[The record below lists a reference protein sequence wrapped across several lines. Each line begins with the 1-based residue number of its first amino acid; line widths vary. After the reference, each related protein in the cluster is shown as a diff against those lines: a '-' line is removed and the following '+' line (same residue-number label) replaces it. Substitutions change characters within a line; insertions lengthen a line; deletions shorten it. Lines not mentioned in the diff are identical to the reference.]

1 MPELS
6 STYWFVLG
14 HEPLLSLAEL
24 HQVFPGTHFSLVSPS
39 IAKAELTLDP
49 ALIIKQLGGII
60 KIAEEI
66 GSPQSEEALLSAIT
80 TELATVEGKIH
91 FGLSILPGK
100 GALPSTRDLAIMG
113 LKIKKIMKGKDRSVR
128 YVDNRGTL
136 TLSSASV
143 INNGLINRG
152 REFLIIPQGGNFSL
166 AKTLSV
172 QPFEAFS
179 DRDFGRPG
187 RDDVSGMLPPKLAIM
202 MINCASANKN
212 ELLYDPSC
220 GSGTIVSEA
229 LLLGYTQVAGSD
241 ISEKAIDDSKKNT
254 TWLEQIMRVKLPEPT
269 LFVHDIRNTPKAL
282 PPHSV
287 GAIVSEPFMGPPLKG
302 RETPDQLQRNA
313 AELAELYNATFATFA
328 QVLKPGGTVV
338 YSFPRFG
345 NVRTSPLVLENLAKL
360 GFIAVP
366 LLPGVIASTAKQPI
380 NEPYVL
386 YQRAGQHVGREIW
399 KFIYKT

>member
-1 MPELS
+1 MSERS

-24 HQVFPGTHFSLVSPS
+24 HQVFPKTEFVLASPT
-39 IAKAELTLDP
+39 IAKAKLTTDP
-49 ALIIKQLGGII
+49 TVLIKQLGGII

-66 GSPQSEEALLSAIT
+66 GTPQSSAALMSTIT
-80 TELATVEGKIH
+80 GELELVEGKIH
-91 FGLSILPGK
+91 FGLSVLPGK
-100 GALPSTRDLAIMG
+100 GALPSTKDLAIMG
-113 LKIKKIMKGKDRSVR
+113 LQIKKLMKAGDRSVR

-152 REFLIIPQGGNFSL
+152 REFLIVPEGKTFLL
-166 AKTLSV
+166 AKTLAV

-179 DRDFGRPG
+179 ERDFGRPG

-202 MINCASANKN
+202 MINCAGAKKN

-229 LLLGYTQVAGSD
+229 LLLGYEHVAGSD
-241 ISEKAIDDSKKNT
+241 ISEKAIDDSKKNMAWFEET
-254 TWLEQIMRVKLPEPT
+254 MHTKLPTPT
-269 LFVHDIRNTPKAL
+269 LFVHDIRTNLKTLTA
-282 PPHSV
+282 HSV

-302 RETPDQLQRNA
+302 SETPVQLQKNA
-313 AELAELYNATFATFA
+313 AELAPLYTATFTTFT
-328 QVLKPGGTVV
+328 QILKPGATVV

-345 NVRTSPLVLENLAKL
+345 GVRTSQLVISNLAKL
-360 GFIAVP
+360 GFAAVP
-366 LLPGVIASTAKQPI
+366 LLPKSFSA
-380 NEPYVL
+380 EPYML

-399 KFIYKT
+399 KFVFKA

>member
-1 MPELS
+1 MSETT

-24 HQVFPGTHFSLVSPS
+24 HQVFPTAEFSLISPS
-39 IAKAELTLDP
+39 IAKAKITTDP
-49 ALIIKQLGGII
+49 SLVIKQLGGIV

-66 GSPQSEEALLSAIT
+66 GSPQSEEKLVSAIT

-91 FGLSILPGK
+91 FGLSVLQGK
-100 GALPSTRDLAIMG
+100 GALPTTRDLAIMG
-113 LKIKKIMKGKDRSVR
+113 LRIKKAMKAENRSVR

-152 REFLIIPQGGNFSL
+152 REFLIIPQGGNYSL
-166 AKTLSV
+166 AKTISV

-202 MINCASANKN
+202 MINCASAKKN
-212 ELLYDPSC
+212 EPIYDPSC

-229 LLLGYTQVAGSD
+229 LLLGYTAVLGSD
-241 ISEKAIDDSKKNT
+241 ISEKAVDDSKKNIA
-254 TWLEQIMRVKLPEPT
+254 WLEQNFNTKLPEST
-269 LFVHDIRNTPKAL
+269 LFVHDIRTAPKVIPA
-282 PPHSV
+282 HSV
-287 GAIVSEPFMGPPLKG
+287 GSIVSEPYMGPPLKG
-302 RETPDQLQRNA
+302 RETPDQLQKSA
-313 AELAELYNATFATFA
+313 AELSELYTATFTSFTTI
-328 QVLKPGGTVV
+328 LKPGGTVV

-345 NVRTSPLVLENLAKL
+345 TVRTSQLVLENVSKL
-360 GFIAVP
+360 GFTASP
-366 LLPGVIASTAKQPI
+366 LLPKSSSA
-380 NEPYVL
+380 EPYVL

-399 KFIYKT
+399 KFVYKA